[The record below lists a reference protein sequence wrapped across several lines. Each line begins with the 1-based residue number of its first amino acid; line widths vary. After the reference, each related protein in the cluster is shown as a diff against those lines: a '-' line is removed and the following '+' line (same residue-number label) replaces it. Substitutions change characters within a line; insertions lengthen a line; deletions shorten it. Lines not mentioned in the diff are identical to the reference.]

1 MTFNPDNPQEHKEY
15 NQKLV
20 EFNKLPIIER
30 LKRIALKYNKESIDF
45 KRNQCRAYLSYDYN
59 TKSIMQLV
67 DSSMIKVQGVIY
79 CTNELFKEIALK
91 YIKKE
96 ELEKYLKG

>member
-20 EFNKLPIIER
+20 EFNKLPTFEKI
-30 LKRIALKYNKESIDF
+30 KRIAEKINKESIDF
-45 KRNQCRAYLSYDYN
+45 KRSQCRAYLSYDYN

-67 DSSMIKVQGVIY
+67 NTTMIKVQGVIY
-79 CTNELFKEIALK
+79 CTNEKFKEIALK
-91 YIKKE
+91 YINKE

>member
-1 MTFNPDNPQEHKEY
+1 MTFNPDNPREHEEY
-15 NQKLV
+15 KKKLE
-20 EFNKLPIIER
+20 EFNKFTIIER

-79 CTNELFKEIALK
+79 CTNEKFKEIALK
-91 YIKKE
+91 YINKE
-96 ELEKYLKG
+96 ELAKYLRS

>member
-30 LKRIALKYNKESIDF
+30 LKIIAEKSNKESIDF
-45 KRNQCRAYLSYDYN
+45 KRNQCRCYLSYDFN
-59 TKSIMQLV
+59 SKSIMQLV
-67 DSSMIKVQGVIY
+67 DSGMIKVQGVIY
-79 CTNELFKEIALK
+79 CTNEKFKEIALK
-91 YIKKE
+91 YINKE
-96 ELEKYLKG
+96 ELEQYLKN

>member
-1 MTFNPDNPQEHKEY
+1 MTFNPDNPNEHKEY

-20 EFNKLPIIER
+20 EFNKLPTFEK
-30 LKRIALKYNKESIDF
+30 LKKIAEKFNKESVDF

-59 TKSIMQLV
+59 TKSIMQLA
-67 DSSMIKVQGVIY
+67 DSSMIKVQGVVY
-79 CTNELFKEIALK
+79 CTNERFKEFALK
-91 YIKKE
+91 YINKE

>member
-1 MTFNPDNPQEHKEY
+1 MTFNPDNPQEHEEY
-15 NQKLV
+15 KKKLE

-45 KRNQCRAYLSYDYN
+45 KRSQCRAYLSYDYN
-59 TKSIMQLV
+59 SKTIMQLV

-79 CTNELFKEIALK
+79 CTNEKFKELALK
-91 YIKKE
+91 YINKE